1 MPIIDHFGLI
11 APFYDRAIPLR
22 YAEKIVAALD
32 LPVQGALLDAGGG
45 TGRVAEVL
53 RGFAGQIV
61 VADLSMGMLRQG
73 KSKGGLSSVGAESE
87 RLPFADNSFER
98 VIMVDALHHV
108 ADQGITCMQL
118 WRVLRPGGRLMI
130 LEPDIHQF
138 SVKMVAVFE
147 KVALM
152 RSHIISAEQIT
163 SLFAHKN
170 ARIRIDIESFNAW
183 ITIDKL
189 EQG

>member
-73 KSKGGLSSVGAESE
+73 KSKRGLSSVGAESE

-98 VIMVDALHHV
+98 AIMVDALHHV
-108 ADQGITCMQL
+108 ADQGVTCMQL

-163 SLFAHKN
+163 SLFAYKN
-170 ARIRIDIESFNAW
+170 ARFRIDIENFNAW
-183 ITIDKL
+183 ITIDKVD
-189 EQG
+189 GV